1 MVDRPKCIWYDL
13 LMRPT
18 RKTLL
23 ALLMATIVAF
33 LGWAVLQ
40 KQPGPFQPATSTPP
54 STPTVSPKKNLAVTV
69 PQKALWRNYVEV
81 SAEATPGT
89 SCELIYVPPLG
100 KTHQT
105 ATTAD
110 ASGLCTWTWKIDETE
125 GKGNGRLI
133 FTIDGISETH
143 FIEIRSAF

>member
-1 MVDRPKCIWYDL
+1 MVVCPKCIWYDL
-13 LMRPT
+13 LMRST
-18 RKTLL
+18 RKALL
-23 ALLMATIVAF
+23 ALLILAITTF
-33 LGWAVLQ
+33 LGWAVFR
-40 KQPGPFQPATSTPP
+40 KQPASSQPTTSTLP
-54 STPTVSPKKNLAVTV
+54 STPTVPPQKSLVVTI

-81 SAEATPGT
+81 SAETAPGT

-110 ASGLCTWTWKIDETE
+110 ASGLCMWTWKIDETE